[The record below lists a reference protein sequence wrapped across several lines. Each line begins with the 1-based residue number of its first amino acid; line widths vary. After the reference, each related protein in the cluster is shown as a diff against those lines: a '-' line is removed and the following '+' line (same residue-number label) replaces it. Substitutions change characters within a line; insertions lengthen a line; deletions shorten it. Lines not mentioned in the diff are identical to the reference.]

1 MISTWSIVLSSVV
14 VFLVIILLLVAVLLF
29 ARKKLVPSG
38 KVKITLNGEKT
49 IEANPGNS
57 LLSTLAAQKIYL
69 PSACGGKGS
78 CGLCRCQVLEGG
90 GSILPSEKG
99 FFSYREQ
106 RENWRLSCQVKV
118 KNDMQVKIPEEV
130 FGVRKWEC
138 EVVSNHNVATFI
150 KEFVVKLPEGEN
162 LNFRAGGYIQI
173 DVPACTVN
181 YKDIDVDEEYRADWE
196 KMKMFDLVMKNPE
209 PCFRAYS
216 MANHPAEGNR
226 IMLNVRIATPPF
238 DRQKGG
244 FMNVNPGICSS
255 YIYSL
260 KPGDKITISGPYGEF
275 FVEQSQREMM
285 FIGGGAGM
293 APMRSQIFDE
303 FMTKRTTRKASFWYG
318 GRSKKELFYMD
329 HYEALAKEFPNFSF
343 HVALSEP
350 LPEDNWT
357 GYTGFIHQ
365 VIFDNYLKNHP
376 EPEEIEYYLCG
387 PKPMTE
393 AVVRMLDSLGV
404 PPEMIRYDN
413 FGN

>member
-1 MISTWSIVLSSVV
+1 MWSVVLSSVA
-14 VFLVIILLLVAVLLF
+14 VFLVVILVLVAMLLL
-29 ARKKLVPSG
+29 ARKKLVPQG
-38 KVKITLNGEKT
+38 KVKLQINGEKT
-49 IEANPGNS
+49 LEVDTGSS
-57 LLSTLAAQKIYL
+57 LLSTLASQKIFL

-78 CGLCRCQVLEGG
+78 CGLCRCRVTEGG

-106 RENWRLSCQVKV
+106 QENWRLGCQVKV
-118 KNDMQVKIPEEV
+118 KNDMSIAIPPEV
-130 FGVRKWEC
+130 FGVKKWEC
-138 EVVSNHNVATFI
+138 EVVSNKNVATFI
-150 KEFVVKLPEGEN
+150 KEFVVKLPPGEN

-173 DVPACTVN
+173 DVPACTVS
-181 YKDIDVDEEYRADWE
+181 YKDIEVQEQYRPDWD
-196 KMKMFDLVMKNPE
+196 KMKMWDLVMKNPE

-238 DRQKGG
+238 DRKKGG

-275 FVEQSQREMM
+275 FVQDTQREMM

-293 APMRSQIFDE
+293 APMRSQIFDQ
-303 FMTKRTTRKASFWYG
+303 FKTRHSDRKASFWYG
-318 GRSKKELFYMD
+318 GRSLKELFYMD
-329 HYEALAKEFPNFSF
+329 EYEELAKENPNFSF

-357 GYTGFIHQ
+357 GDTGFIHQ
-365 VIFDNYLKNHP
+365 VIFNKYLKNHP

-387 PKPMTE
+387 PKPMTD
-393 AVVRMLDSLGV
+393 AVVKMLDSLGV